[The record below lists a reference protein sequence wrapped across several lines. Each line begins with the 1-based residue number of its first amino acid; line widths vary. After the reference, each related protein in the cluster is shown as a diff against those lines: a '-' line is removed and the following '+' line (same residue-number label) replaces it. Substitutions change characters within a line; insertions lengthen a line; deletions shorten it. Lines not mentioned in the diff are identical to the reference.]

1 MKCPKCHSDNPDTQK
16 FCGECATPLPSL
28 KEIPVTKTLET
39 PTDKLS
45 SGTTFADRYKIIG
58 EIGKGGMGTVYK
70 ALDTQINE
78 EVALKLIRPEI
89 ASDEK
94 ILKRFS
100 NELKLARKISHKNV
114 CRMYHLEREKETPY
128 ISMEYVEGE
137 DLKSFI
143 RKKKKLANE
152 ESISI
157 AKQVC
162 EGLAEAH
169 ELGVVHRDLK
179 PQNIM
184 IDDKGKAKIMDF
196 GIARSVEA
204 PGVTQTGVIIGTPDY
219 ISPEQA
225 EGEEADQRSDIY
237 ALGVIL
243 YEMVTGSVPFKG
255 DTALSVALKHKA
267 QLPKEPRKL
276 NPEISENLSRLILIC
291 MEKDRE
297 RRYQKAEELLA
308 DLRNI
313 EEGFPLGTKIRP
325 RRETFIAALIRKK
338 LLIPAMVIVA
348 LIIAAL
354 IIWQPWS
361 QKELIPIPSDKPSL
375 AIMYFKNNTGDENL
389 DFWRDALSDQII
401 TDLSQSK
408 FIEVLSS
415 DSLYGILKKLNLL
428 EAQSYSSEDLM
439 KVAVE
444 GSVNHILLGGLFKAG
459 DNFRIEYWL
468 HEIIKGKI
476 IGSDRVEGVGEESI
490 FSMVDELSKKIK
502 LNLDFSREQMASD
515 LDELVTQVTTSSIE
529 AYKHYI
535 EGVKYFR
542 RGDWLLAIQPLK
554 KAVAIDPEFA
564 RAYRL
569 IGVAYSNS
577 GYSADKD
584 YTRIAFELRDRLPL
598 KERLVIEA
606 GFYGRSDKT
615 LAERIN
621 TNIKLTELSPNAT
634 SPYISNGW
642 SYYVLEQWD
651 KAIEYTL
658 SARKVDP
665 TSLIATWN
673 LRFLY
678 GAEGLYGKAQEIL
691 ENYLNNVS
699 DNHNIRRELGVN
711 FLLQRKFDL
720 AFSEVEKAL
729 ALDPNHYLSIR
740 DKGIIYH
747 LKGDFKKAQ
756 DEYQKLLE
764 YEERN
769 VQYWGELCLAGLY
782 SVEGKFKESIGQ
794 LEQIIQNAAR
804 RYLINATNVSAYLKL
819 KSGKHQA
826 AIEECNKALGTEYA
840 REKIRFQFPILNVK
854 GLIHVDRHELDVA
867 HTISQELK
875 TKAEG
880 KLYQKFMRYYF
891 HLMGM
896 IELKKENYPGALDFF
911 KEALHLSPF
920 EYHQYPYIDRQAYF
934 IEPLALTYYKM
945 KDHKRAK
952 REYQRITELTTGRL
966 YFGDIYTKSFYM
978 LGKIFEE
985 QGKKRKA
992 IEHYENFLDLWK
1004 EADPGIAEIEDAKK
1018 RLAGL
1023 KQ

>member
-1 MKCPKCHSDNPDTQK
+1 MKCPNCHSDNPDTQK
-16 FCGECATPLPSL
+16 FCGECATPLPLSRD
-28 KEIPVTKTLET
+28 IPVTKTLET
-39 PTDKLS
+39 PTDKLT
-45 SGTTFADRYKIIG
+45 SGITFAGRYNII
-58 EIGKGGMGTVYK
+58 EELGKGGMGRVYLVRDEK
-70 ALDTQINE
+70 LDE
-78 EVALKLIRPEI
+78 EIAIKVLKPEI
-89 ASDEK
+89 AADKSMIE
-94 ILKRFS
+94 RFK
-100 NELKLARKISHKNV
+100 NELKLARKIAHKSI
-114 CRMYHLEREKETPY
+114 CKMYDLNEEEDTPY
-128 ISMEYVEGE
+128 ITMEYVPGK

-143 RKKKKLANE
+143 REKGKLSE
-152 ESISI
+152 EETIAI

-169 ELGVVHRDLK
+169 ELGVIHRDLK

-184 IDDKGKAKIMDF
+184 IDEKSNAKVMDF

-204 PGVTQTGVIIGTPDY
+204 PGITHTGMMIGTPDY

-243 YEMVTGSVPFKG
+243 YEMVTGRVPFKG

-276 NPEISENLSRLILIC
+276 NPEVSESLNRLILIC

-313 EEGFPLGTKIRP
+313 EDGFPLGTKIQP
-325 RRETFIAALIRKK
+325 RRETFAAVLIRKK
-338 LLIPAMVIVA
+338 LFIPALAVA

-354 IIWQPWS
+354 IVWQPWS
-361 QKELIPIPSDKPSL
+361 QKKAILIPSDEPSL

-389 DFWRDALSDQII
+389 DFWREALSDSIN

-408 FIEVLSS
+408 FIKVLSS
-415 DSLYGILKKLNLL
+415 ASLYDILKKLNLL

-444 GSVNHILLGGLFKAG
+444 GRVNHILLGGLFKAG
-459 DNFRIEYWL
+459 DNFRIEYGL

-502 LNLDFSREQMASD
+502 LHLNLSREQMVSD
-515 LDELVTQVTTSSIE
+515 LDELTAQVTTSSIE

-535 EGVKYFR
+535 DGIKHYR
-542 RGDWLLAIQPLK
+542 RGDWLLAIPLLK

-564 RAYRL
+564 KAYRN
-569 IGVAYSNS
+569 IGTAYSNA

-584 YTRIAFELRDRLPL
+584 YAKIAFELRDRLPL
-598 KERLVIEA
+598 KERLEIEA
-606 GFYGRSDKT
+606 VIYGRSDKT
-615 LAERIN
+615 YPQRFN
-621 TNIKLTELSPNAT
+621 SYIKLTELSPESAM
-634 SPYISNGW
+634 PYINIGW
-642 SYYVLEQWD
+642 GYYLFEQWD

-658 SARKVDP
+658 PVRKFDP
-665 TSLIATWN
+665 DNMYAPWN
-673 LRFLY
+673 LRIYY
-678 GAEGLYGKAQEIL
+678 GAEGSYKKAQEIL
-691 ENYLNNVS
+691 ESYLNNVS

-720 AFSEVEKAL
+720 ALSEVEKAL

-782 SVEGKFKESIGQ
+782 SVEGKFNESIGQ

-911 KEALHLSPF
+911 KEALHLSPY
-920 EYHQYPYIDRQAYF
+920 EYHQRPYIDRQAYF

-945 KDHKRAK
+945 ENYKRAK

-966 YFGDIYTKSFYM
+966 YFSDIYAKAFYM

-992 IEHYENFLDLWK
+992 IEHYQNFLDLWK
-1004 EADPGIAEIEDAKK
+1004 DAEPGIAEVEDAKK